1 MNWLHC
7 KCGIPKLRKRNENI
21 EHCYSGVGMNNSMNY
36 VKQIKNAKRGGYT
49 PTIAKDINKHK
60 IQKVSRLIEEWRALA
75 NELKPQMQIDMALT
89 LEECAQAL
97 DQILRGKQR

>member
-1 MNWLHC
+1 
-7 KCGIPKLRKRNENI
+7 
-21 EHCYSGVGMNNSMNY
+21 MNNSMNY

>member
-1 MNWLHC
+1 MNTS
-7 KCGIPKLRKRNENI
+7 N
-21 EHCYSGVGMNNSMNY
+21 NY

-60 IQKVSRLIEEWRALA
+60 IQKAIRLIDQWRQLA

-89 LEECAQAL
+89 LEECAQDL
-97 DQILRGKQR
+97 DQILRRKSL

>member
-1 MNWLHC
+1 MNTS
-7 KCGIPKLRKRNENI
+7 N
-21 EHCYSGVGMNNSMNY
+21 YY

-60 IQKVSRLIEEWRALA
+60 IQKAIRLIDQWRKLA

-89 LEECAQAL
+89 LEECAQDL
-97 DQILRGKQR
+97 DQILRRKSL